1 MAIRSIITAPDSR
14 LKAKSAPVAQIDE
27 RVRALIDDMFETMY
41 AAPGIGLSA
50 IQLGVR
56 LRVIVIDVAREDD
69 PVGPLAL
76 VNPEILWSAEDTVNY
91 EEGCLS
97 LPDQFAEIVRAA
109 AIEVRYLDR
118 EGEIRTTK
126 VEGVHAACIQHEIDH
141 LSGKLFVDYLSP
153 VKRSIILRKLAKVRR
168 LAEAPA

>member
-14 LKAKSAPVAQIDE
+14 LKVKSAAVAEIDD
-27 RVRALIDDMFETMY
+27 RMRQLIDDMFETMY

-50 IQLGVR
+50 IQIGVPE
-56 LRVIVIDVAREDD
+56 RVVVIDVARDDD

-76 VNPEILWSAEDTVNY
+76 VNPEILWSAEETMSY

-97 LPDQFAEIVRAA
+97 LPDQFAEIDRATT
-109 AIEVRYLDR
+109 IEVRYLDR
-118 EGEIRTTK
+118 QGEIRTQK
-126 VEGVHAACIQHEIDH
+126 VDGVHAACLQHEIDH
-141 LSGKLFVDYLSP
+141 LSGKLFVDYLSS
-153 VKRSIILRKLAKVRR
+153 VKRNIILRKLAKVRR

>member
-14 LKAKSAPVAQIDE
+14 LKVKSAPVAEINE
-27 RVRALIDDMFETMY
+27 RVRALIDDMFATMY

-50 IQLGVR
+50 IQVGVPQ
-56 LRVIVIDVAREDD
+56 RVIVIDIARENDT
-69 PVGPLAL
+69 VGPLAL
-76 VNPEILWSAEDTVNY
+76 VNPEILWSAKDTVRY

-97 LPDQFAEIVRAA
+97 LPEQFAEIERAA

-118 EGEIRTTK
+118 EGEMRTKK
-126 VEGVHAACIQHEIDH
+126 VDGIYATCIQHEIDH